1 MKLADELNVSVAKA
15 LRFIDDVGFTKASRL
30 VDEAARAGDDAGLL
44 SRRLPTEWWKPAAA
58 VGTIGT
64 GGVVGYKYL
73 SLQQA
78 EAVADAASSDSDRA
92 DTAAAAV
99 RTVLDRDDLTP
110 KQKKEMIDR
119 ILGVMADSNDKRA
132 GGGGLLGGDVQ
143 MLVVLLI
150 VLALV
155 FNYAMEDN

>member
-1 MKLADELNVSVAKA
+1 MRLADELNVSVAKA
-15 LRFIDDVGFTKASRL
+15 LRFIDDVGYTRASKL
-30 VDEAARAGDDAGLL
+30 ADEGARADGLL
-44 SRRLPTEWWKPAAA
+44 SKRLPSGWWKPAASVGI
-58 VGTIGT
+58 VGTT
-64 GGVVGYKYL
+64 GVVGYKYL

-78 EAVADAASSDSDRA
+78 KAVADAAASDSDRA

-119 ILGVMADSNDKRA
+119 ILGVMEDTNAKGA
-132 GGGGLLGGDVQ
+132 GAGLLGGDTQ
-143 MLVVLLI
+143 TLVVLLI

-155 FNYAMEDN
+155 FNYAMEGD